1 MHVVRVSSLTSKVIE
16 ASNYFTE
23 KAGQALLVPIV
34 KTKVLKEAPP
44 EISTTAVTSSNFG
57 NAKGDDQEKERAT
70 FAVSGKIKTAI
81 SASASVSV
89 HDNRR
94 MITFDSTD
102 PEFDED
108 SDPDADLDL

>member
-1 MHVVRVSSLTSKVIE
+1 MYVVRVSSLTSKVIE

-34 KTKVLKEAPP
+34 KTKILKEAPL
-44 EISTTAVTSSNFG
+44 EISTTAVTSSTFG
-57 NAKGDDQEKERAT
+57 NTKGEDQEKERAR
-70 FAVSGKIKTAI
+70 FAGSGTSKTVV
-81 SASASVSV
+81 SASVSV